1 MSPRL
6 AAASVVFACLLLA
19 VPGLPA
25 QERFSFFVASTPD
38 SVEGMLK
45 LADLRDDDVVVDLG
59 SGDGLIPRTAARMNG
74 TLRGWGVD
82 IDETLVERANELARE
97 EGIADRVQFHHLNA
111 FDADLSDATVV
122 TMWLFPELMQL
133 LRPVILERARPGTR
147 VLTSMWN
154 LGTWQPDEVSS
165 QGTTIY
171 KWIVPAKVE
180 GAWQWELPLAGRR
193 VRYSTVFDQHFQM
206 IEGVARA
213 GDRREVLKDAKLQ
226 GEDVSFGLDVTVD
239 GFGLTSHRFTGK
251 VQGNRITGTVEIEPT
266 QGARQS
272 MPWQAEQVSQSDYFA
287 HTGLDLFKQPAT
299 ATP

>member
-1 MSPRL
+1 MLRRFSV
-6 AAASVVFACLLLA
+6 AGVVFACLLLA
-19 VPGLPA
+19 TPGLPA

-38 SVEGMLK
+38 SVEGMLR

-59 SGDGLIPRTAARMNG
+59 SGDGLIPRTAAKMNG
-74 TLRGWGVD
+74 KLRGWGVD
-82 IDETLVERANELARE
+82 VDEKLVERANNLARA
-97 EGIADRVQFHHLNA
+97 EGLADRVQFYHRNA
-111 FDADLSDATVV
+111 FDADLSDATVI

-154 LGTWQPDEVSS
+154 LGTWQPDEVGSH
-165 QGTTIY
+165 GTTIY

-180 GAWQWELPLAGRR
+180 GAWQWDIPLAGRT
-193 VRYSTVFDQHFQM
+193 VRYSAVIEQHFQM

-226 GEDVSFGLDVTVD
+226 GEDVAFALEITVD
-239 GFGLTSHRFTGK
+239 GLGLTTHRFTGK
-251 VQGNRITGTVEIEPT
+251 VQGNRITGTVDVEPT
-266 QGARQS
+266 SGAILS
-272 MPWQAEQVSQSDYFA
+272 LPWQAWKVSQSDYFA
-287 HTGLDLFKQPAT
+287 HTGLDLFKQPSA